1 MHRRLV
7 FLKVDGPDVRGVA
20 PSLNHLKI
28 YSLLMNVDDHSDNEV
43 DKFFWNCDYEAN
55 ANKGQ

>member
-7 FLKVDGPDVRGVA
+7 FLKVDGADVRGVA

-28 YSLLMNVDDHSDNEV
+28 YSLLMNVDDHGDNEV
-43 DKFFWNCDYEAN
+43 EKLFWDSDYKSN
-55 ANKGQ
+55 ANKEH